1 MRLAGLI
8 GTLLAVL
15 AAAAT
20 CATADG
26 GGSSP
31 GTTAGGPFSLGPGG
45 MKYTVAPVVPA
56 GPTIVKAVRGDRTMR
71 STRISGRYGIPL
83 VTLFGSMGGL
93 SRDGRT
99 LVLPSA
105 TGSRFAVLDAHTL
118 RFRQLVVLD
127 GQFSYDALSPGGR
140 TLYLIQH
147 VASCCSNRYYVRAYD
162 LRLHRLLTKVIFDTR
177 EKWGLMS
184 GYPVSRATGAAGR
197 WVYTLYTRPGG
208 KPFVH
213 ALDSVHRSAVCV
225 DLPWTGS
232 QNPLYRMRL
241 SLSGHKLMLRS
252 TDGRTVRTLD
262 TKTFRVT

>member
-1 MRLAGLI
+1 MRSAALI
-8 GTLLAVL
+8 GTFLAVL

-31 GTTAGGPFSLGPGG
+31 GTTVGGPYSLGPGG
-45 MKYTVAPVVPA
+45 LSYAVFPA
-56 GPTIVKAVRGDRTMR
+56 AQSIVRAVRSNRVVR
-71 STRISGRYGIPL
+71 STQITGSFGIA
-83 VTLFGSMGGL
+83 VVAQDGSMGGL
-93 SRDGRT
+93 SHDGRT
-99 LVLPSA
+99 LVLPSRA
-105 TGSRFAVLDAHTL
+105 DSRFAVLDAHTL
-118 RFRQLVVLD
+118 RYRQLVTLA
-127 GQFSYDALSPGGR
+127 GQFSYDALSPNGR

-162 LRLHRLLTKVIFDTR
+162 LRLHKLLTKVIFDTR

-184 GYPVSRATGAAGR
+184 GYPVTRATSVSGR

-208 KPFVH
+208 RPFVH
-213 ALDSVHRSAVCV
+213 ALDSVHRRAVCV

-232 QNPLYRMRL
+232 QNALYRMRL
-241 SLSGHKLMLRS
+241 ALRGHELTLRRS
-252 TDGRTVRTLD
+252 DGRTVRTVD